1 MLSPPASNERN
12 TMLMKNAI
20 LGVNHQFLFPE
31 AIVDAMAHTESLKK
45 AASLEKVDAL
55 DCWVWRGQR
64 SREEIAI
71 LRGCGKVINYNIGDR
86 FGEDP
91 TFPCS
96 SDRMQRI
103 YAYDTLMREVEYALA
118 VGSKKIVFASGPDL
132 PEDRAHAK
140 ERLGEL
146 IVTVAKQLPRDVIL
160 ALEPT
165 DRDIDK
171 HFLLGPL
178 DETVD
183 FIKRCRRYVPNL
195 GLLLDQCHVPLMH
208 ETLESALAKVEDTLV
223 HIHLG
228 NCVIRDE
235 NDPFYGDKHIPWGYT
250 GAEYGD
256 DEGVAF
262 LEMLKKIGYFD
273 KKGATVSFEMRPYEG
288 MSAEESLDRFVSVW
302 NRAKNIE

>member
-1 MLSPPASNERN
+1 
-12 TMLMKNAI
+12 MKNAI
-20 LGVNHQFLFPE
+20 LGVNHQFLYPE
-31 AIVDAMAHTESLKK
+31 SITNAQAHTDTLKRAVELK
-45 AASLEKVDAL
+45 NVDAL

-64 SREEIAI
+64 AREEFAI
-71 LRGCGKVINYNIGDR
+71 LRDCGKVINYNIGDR

-96 SDRMQRI
+96 PRREDRI
-103 YAYDTLMREVEYALA
+103 YAYDTIMREVEHAMK

-132 PEDRAHAK
+132 PEDRVGAK

-146 IVTVAKQLPRDVIL
+146 IVTIAKQLPRDVVL

-165 DRDIDK
+165 DRDVDK

-178 DETVD
+178 NETVD
-183 FIKRCRRYVPNL
+183 FIKRVRKYAPSL

-208 ETLESALAKVEDTLV
+208 ETLESAMAKVDDTLV

-228 NCVIRDE
+228 NCKLD
-235 NDPFYGDKHIPWGYT
+235 DPASPFYGDKHIPWGYE
-250 GAEYGD
+250 GALYGD

-262 LEMLKKIGYFD
+262 LKMLKAYGYFD
-273 KKGATVSFEMRPYEG
+273 KRGATASFEMRPYEG
-288 MSAEESLDRFVSVW
+288 MSAEESLDRFVAVW
-302 NRAKNIE
+302 NRAKEEA